1 VGRKPNFF
9 ILGAPKCGTT
19 ALFEYLRS
27 HPGIFVPRVKEPH
40 FFATDLGSYPAI
52 KTAEAYAALFR
63 DARPDQP
70 RLGEASVYYLRSA
83 TAAANIRQYQP
94 EARLVAMFR
103 NPVDMLHSFHSQ
115 LLYVAEET
123 VEDFEAAW
131 RLQERRAR
139 GLDLPR
145 GSRGAFLLQYREMG
159 RFGSQTERV
168 LRSFPADQLK
178 LILFDDFAADPK
190 RVYHEVIE
198 FLGLPS
204 DDRAEFP
211 RINDNKRAR
220 VTWLRNFLRKPP
232 PVVRNT
238 YRSIKRTVGGA
249 RMDALKSAIVRR
261 NTVREHRAPLSP
273 AFRAELTQEFRDE
286 IALLGKLMGRDLSH
300 WSTGATAPSSPKG

>member
-1 VGRKPNFF
+1 VGVKPNFF
-9 ILGAPKCGTT
+9 IVGAPKCGTT

-27 HPGIFVPRVKEPH
+27 HPGIFLPRVKEPH

-52 KTAEAYAALFR
+52 KTLDAYQALFQG
-63 DARPDQP
+63 AGPHQP
-70 RLGEASVYYLRSA
+70 RIGEASVYYLRST

-94 EARLVAMFR
+94 DARLIAMFR

-123 VEDFEAAW
+123 VEDFETAW
-131 RLQERRAR
+131 RMQERRAA

-145 GSRGAFLLQYREMG
+145 GSRGAFLLQYRELG
-159 RFGSQTERV
+159 RFGTQVERV
-168 LRSFPADQLK
+168 LASFPPSQLK
-178 LILFDDFAADPK
+178 VILFDDFAADPR
-190 RVYHEVIE
+190 RVYNEVIT
-198 FLGLPS
+198 FLGLPR

-232 PVVRNT
+232 PVVRDT

-249 RMDALKSAIVRR
+249 RMDAFKTAIVRR
-261 NTVREHRAPLSP
+261 NTVREHRSPLSP
-273 AFRAELTQEFRDE
+273 AFRAELVEVFRDE
-286 IALLGKLMGRDLSH
+286 VALLSRLLDRDLGH
-300 WSTGATAPSSPKG
+300 WTSGAVGQAPHGS